1 MASILKLRRGSSTQN
16 DSFTGAEGEVTF
28 DTTNKTLRVHDG
40 STSGGIKLAKDS
52 ERDDNLSV
60 ANANV
65 LFADRM
71 QVANTV
77 SLVNAKLAN
86 TNAYIAA
93 VSATERSALANTN
106 SYIDGIAGARLGDTS
121 TVTLTGDVTATATAF
136 SSNAVSVS
144 TTLTN
149 SGVNAGTYGNSTAIS
164 VVTIDTKG
172 RVTSATTA
180 DVAGVT
186 SVNYYGANATL
197 RIATADGTNF
207 DTAISTNDK
216 MSVAN
221 TITLVN
227 TKLANTNAYIA
238 SVSATERS
246 ALANTNAYI
255 ASVSASERSALANT
269 NSRIATTE
277 SSISTNASTE
287 RSALA
292 NTNSYI
298 ASQSTTNRTYTD
310 DSIAALA
317 NSAPVTLNT
326 LNELAAALGDDNNFA
341 TTLTTNLGQKLGST
355 ATVTL
360 TGDVSGTANF
370 SSNTVS
376 VTTVVADD
384 SHNHVISNVDGLQT
398 AIDTKA
404 TWTGLTGTNTAIR
417 TLVSDRMQVANT
429 VTLLADKLNTSGGI
443 ISGHLIPSANVTYD
457 LGSPTK
463 AFRELYLSGSTLTL
477 GGLKLQESTG
487 SLVVKDSATDKEV
500 TLSSSLG
507 VVVDG
512 KTVIASD
519 GSLDDDSVGK
529 GFSGSTVYLIPE
541 DYGHDDSYIGQSASG
556 LDAFGVA
563 LGKVYNCMEPIGRAK
578 AVDYGTL

>member
-1 MASILKLRRGSSTQN
+1 MASKKAFVAKHGLNVGNSVVFGTNNKLHANNTITAGTI
-16 DSFTGAEGEVTF
+16 T
-28 DTTNKTLRVHDG
+28 
-40 STSGGIKLAKDS
+40 
-52 ERDDNLSV
+52 DD
-60 ANANV
+60 
-65 LFADRM
+65 M
-71 QVANTV
+71 
-77 SLVNAKLAN
+77 LVNSPTDNTTLINGVQSDVDAN
-86 TNAYIAA
+86 E
-93 VSATERSALANTN
+93 ATERSALANTN
-106 SYIDGIAGARLGDTS
+106 L
-121 TVTLTGDVTATATAF
+121 
-136 SSNAVSVS
+136 
-144 TTLTN
+144 
-149 SGVNAGTYGNSTAIS
+149 
-164 VVTIDTKG
+164 
-172 RVTSATTA
+172 
-180 DVAGVT
+180 
-186 SVNYYGANATL
+186 
-197 RIATADGTNF
+197 
-207 DTAISTNDK
+207 
-216 MSVAN
+216 
-221 TITLVN
+221 
-227 TKLANTNAYIA
+227 YIA
-238 SVSATERS
+238 SVST
-246 ALANTNAYI
+246 
-255 ASVSASERSALANT
+255 
-269 NSRIATTE
+269 
-277 SSISTNASTE
+277 TE

-341 TTLTTNLGQKLGST
+341 TTLTTNLGQKLGAT

-429 VTLLADKLNTSGGI
+429 VSLLADKLNTSGGI

-500 TLSSSLG
+500 TVSSSLG
-507 VVVDG
+507 VVIDG
-512 KTVIASD
+512 KTVIGAD
-519 GSLDDDSVGK
+519 GVLDADQIGK
-529 GFSGSTVYLIPE
+529 GFTDSTVYLMPTG
-541 DYGHDDSYIGQSASG
+541 DLDGDDTHIGQSAQSA
-556 LDAFGVA
+556 DAFGVA
-563 LGKVYNCMEPIGRAK
+563 LGSTFNMMEPIGSGK
-578 AVDYGTL
+578 SVDLGTL